1 MKSKSKPYSITLLL
15 LGISSFL
22 LNISDSLFNSGLNR
36 YIYAFQYDNPFINQI
51 LQLVASLVF
60 LLVPIMCIILAVIS
74 FSQPQKLKL
83 GLVIIIISNVFGE
96 LFQLLA
102 DLSNPYFD
110 IPITENFNIWFKY
123 TFIGLPS
130 ASNGIFYN
138 TWLLVSGITTKVTL
152 FILLILVLN
161 SKLNKEIS
169 NPSLQKLPL
178 SGQEAIVNKFGLE
191 DLEKL
196 ASLLDKGL
204 ISEEEFKLKR
214 QQILDL

>member
-1 MKSKSKPYSITLLL
+1 M
-15 LGISSFL
+15 
-22 LNISDSLFNSGLNR
+22 
-36 YIYAFQYDNPFINQI
+36 
-51 LQLVASLVF
+51 F

>member
-1 MKSKSKPYSITLLL
+1 MKPKSKPYSITLLL

-60 LLVPIMCIILAVIS
+60 LLVPILCIILAVIS

-83 GLVIIIISNVFGE
+83 GLVIIIIINIFGE
-96 LFQLLA
+96 LFQLFA
-102 DLSNPYFD
+102 DLLNPYYE
-110 IPITENFNIWFKY
+110 ITIAEIFRGWFKY
-123 TFIGLPS
+123 TLIGLPS
-130 ASNGIFYN
+130 VSNGIFYN
-138 TWLLVSGITTKVTL
+138 TWLLVSGIISKIIL
-152 FILLILVLN
+152 FILLIVVLN
-161 SKLNKEIS
+161 SKLNKEIP
-169 NPSLQKLPL
+169 NQTVQKLPL
-178 SGQEAIVNKFGLE
+178 SRQEAIANKFGLE

-196 ASLLDKGL
+196 ASLRDKGL
-204 ISEEEFKLKR
+204 ISEEEFTRKR